1 MKTQSF
7 PAHCTV
13 GKKGCNDGER
23 SRRGEAAHGGGQ
35 EAPCQV
41 LQEEGEGVQ
50 ELPHLHGYSQGMQGR
65 HPLGSLVGLDN
76 PSTFLCINYYKLL

>member
-1 MKTQSF
+1 M
-7 PAHCTV
+7 
-13 GKKGCNDGER
+13 CNDEER
-23 SRRGEAAHGGGQ
+23 SRRGEWARGGVQ

-50 ELPHLHGYSQGMQGR
+50 EIPHLHGYTQGMECR
-65 HPLGSLVGLDN
+65 LPLGSLVGLDN